1 MSNTVLFVFQSIGF
15 SGPTHHHSESNVDL
29 VNPDEF
35 YKSFANISLQT
46 IYLGKSFQLFPAKP
60 LSDVEVFKFKS
71 WPNDLAGYGLNTWK
85 KWTELLMSDLN
96 FGVKLVLLQNN
107 KNTLIELF

>member
-46 IYLGKSFQLFPAKP
+46 IYLGKGFQLFPAKP

-96 FGVKLVLLQNN
+96 FGVKLAFLQKKKQHLN
-107 KNTLIELF
+107 